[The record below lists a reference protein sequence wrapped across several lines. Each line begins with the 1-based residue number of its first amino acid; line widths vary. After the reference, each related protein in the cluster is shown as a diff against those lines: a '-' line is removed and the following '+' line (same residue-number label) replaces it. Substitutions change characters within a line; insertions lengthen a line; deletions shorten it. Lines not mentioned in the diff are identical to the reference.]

1 MASIIKR
8 YGNGK
13 LEFHGMT
20 VKENDKLKVKAVSR
34 LKY

>member
-8 YGNGK
+8 YGK